1 MIEAGGGKNEQRKE
15 DKVDQKLKKKKN
27 RERILISPVFP
38 MNLKNKAAPKKNS
51 WIG

>member
-15 DKVDQKLKKKKN
+15 DKVDPKLKKKN

>member
-15 DKVDQKLKKKKN
+15 DKVDQKLKKKN

-38 MNLKNKAAPKKNS
+38 MNLKNKAAQKKYS